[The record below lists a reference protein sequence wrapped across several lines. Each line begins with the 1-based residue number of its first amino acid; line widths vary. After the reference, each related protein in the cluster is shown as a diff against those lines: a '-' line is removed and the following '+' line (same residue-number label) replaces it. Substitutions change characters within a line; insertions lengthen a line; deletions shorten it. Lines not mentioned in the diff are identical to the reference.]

1 MDANDSS
8 CFLLENILLL
18 KIRKISQNSW
28 KIFQQLQAKL
38 KHGPANEIKHI
49 MLKQQ
54 KGLVRWP
61 CSSLLT
67 LAGEMLIWQY
77 IYIIKV
83 NRLANKYY
91 HQGTAP
97 SATTEFVKGIPW
109 DISLCDTVWKDRST
123 VKLKLKYSYIQLKTS
138 VIFLGHSI
146 IM

>member
-1 MDANDSS
+1 MNQKQLAWMDANDSS

-61 CSSLLT
+61 CSSLLA
-67 LAGEMLIWQY
+67 LAGEMLIW
-77 IYIIKV
+77 
-83 NRLANKYY
+83 
-91 HQGTAP
+91 H
-97 SATTEFVKGIPW
+97 
-109 DISLCDTVWKDRST
+109 
-123 VKLKLKYSYIQLKTS
+123 
-138 VIFLGHSI
+138 IFTLSKWIGWQISI
-146 IM
+146 IIRELHQVLLLNLWKVFLEIFHFVILCEKTGVQ